1 MRCSTSFW
9 SCVLAGCLWST
20 AGLAQ
25 QSNSTSQ
32 LPPSDAPSAAYAPGI
47 SRTSEAPSDSLA
59 DVARRVRTKKEP
71 DVEMSATDE
80 KELFKS
86 VDEIFQFA
94 SEHTGYPKKTT
105 VKRRMLSQSDLE
117 KITREHMAKAD
128 TDAEIARMEVS
139 LKKMG
144 FLPHDFNLKEFS
156 VKSSVHSIAAYYDD
170 ETKMVSMMNWIS
182 LDKQRPILAHEL
194 THALQDQNYDLK
206 KWAVAGEPKRP
217 QDPKSHAPQLGEST
231 LARRAVVE
239 GQAQVIYID
248 YLLAPLGR
256 TLRNTP
262 GVLSSMEEPAV
273 SAVVDS
279 DLMHSA
285 PYILREAGTFPY
297 REGLIFEGELLEKE
311 GTQGAFSGV
320 FARPPLNSHEVLQ
333 PDAYLKREK
342 AATVAMPDFHS
353 ILGQKY
359 DLYDSGEIGEL
370 DVRAFLKQYDE
381 RKIADEVAQNW
392 RGGAYVIYR
401 RAAEAGTAGPVTI
414 TPNVAPVQAG
424 DKNDARSIPAADNSE
439 AKTDA
444 KNIDKSDVKAPAPPS
459 TADLAYMYVSHWKTA
474 GIAALFARYYTDSV
488 RMRYRNAIAGVP
500 QACTGE
506 KCPVAVATFA
516 TEEGPVLVQ
525 QWADGTVIVSESFD
539 AATAAQLVGAVRDG
553 APEMHAQNSG
563 EIASRLY
570 SVPAFRDW
578 QSAIGALIR
587 LKLAEQAAG
596 K

>member
-1 MRCSTSFW
+1 M
-9 SCVLAGCLWST
+9 
-20 AGLAQ
+20 
-25 QSNSTSQ
+25 SN
-32 LPPSDAPSAAYAPGI
+32 
-47 SRTSEAPSDSLA
+47 
-59 DVARRVRTKKEP
+59 
-71 DVEMSATDE
+71 TDE

-105 VKRRMLSQSDLE
+105 VKRRLLSQADLE

-128 TDAEIARMEVS
+128 TDGEIARMEVS

-144 FLPHDFNLKEFS
+144 FLPRDFNLKEFS

-170 ETKMVSMMNWIS
+170 ETKMVSMMNWIA

-206 KWAVAGEPKRP
+206 KWAVAGEPKRS

-239 GQAQVIYID
+239 GQAQIIYID

-256 TLRNTP
+256 TLKNTP
-262 GVLSSMEEPAV
+262 GVLASMEEPAV

-342 AATVAMPDFHS
+342 ASTIAMPDFHS
-353 ILGQKY
+353 ILGEKY

-392 RGGAYVIYR
+392 RGGSYVIYR
-401 RAAEAGTAGPVTI
+401 KAAASSGTSPEATEAGTPQAAVQQKASGKADQTTAVKLSMKADTKTAEKTAGQP
-414 TPNVAPVQAG
+414 
-424 DKNDARSIPAADNSE
+424 E
-439 AKTDA
+439 A
-444 KNIDKSDVKAPAPPS
+444 KAPAAPS

-488 RMRYRNAIAGVP
+488 RMRYKNAIAGVP
-500 QACTGE
+500 DGCAGE
-506 KCPVAVATFA
+506 KCPVAAATFA

-525 QWADGTVIVSESFD
+525 QWVDGTVIVSESFD
-539 AATAAQLVGAVRDG
+539 ATTAAQLVGAVRDG

-578 QSAIGALIR
+578 QSTIGALIR
-587 LKLAEQAAG
+587 LKLAEQLAS